1 MHVFCELCAGAVK
14 TAIKKYWKQQPNFY
28 DEESDGDQSEVDIM
42 SVNDPPEVEVAPNPT
57 QMLDFMGESED
68 FGMKNIQI

>member
-1 MHVFCELCAGAVK
+1 MHVFCGLCAGAVK

-42 SVNDPPEVEVAPNPT
+42 SVNDPAEVEVAPNPT